1 LFSLGG
7 HMFRTIVGL
16 FALGLF
22 FAQAAVAQDGTR
34 FTPRDRDIVL
44 EDIANTIDQYYFD
57 EERAGEIAADLR
69 AADFSEQTTKEA
81 FADAVTA
88 FLYDYDRHFSV
99 RYIGEDMATEIL
111 SGPGDSDGGGF
122 NPLDDLRRRNFGFQE
137 VSILP
142 GNVGYIDLRQF
153 APADVAGD
161 TATAAL
167 DFVANTDAVIFDV
180 RQNGGG
186 APSMVQLLIS
196 HFLDPS
202 ESIAINTFVSRNNAY
217 PQQLNS
223 LNYLP
228 SVARPDVPVIVLTSG
243 RTGSAAEAF
252 AYHLQAM
259 DRATII
265 GEVTAGAAN
274 PGDPFLTDIGGFS
287 VFISTGSAR
296 NPITGTN
303 WETVGVAPDVET
315 NAADAL
321 DSALLAAYDQLLE
334 SDADEDRKQFWQW
347 GREEVATRL
356 TPVEVDA
363 EALAEVA
370 GTYGPRQVFV
380 EDGVL
385 YYTRDGRP
393 PIVLTPVGEDRF
405 LYGDDSGFRVVFDRN
420 RRGAVTALT
429 IESLSQP
436 PSTSPRDES

>member
-1 LFSLGG
+1 
-7 HMFRTIVGL
+7 MFRTIVSL
-16 FALGLF
+16 FVFGF
-22 FAQAAVAQDGTR
+22 FFTQAAVAQNGTR
-34 FTPRDRDIVL
+34 LTPRDRDTVL

-57 EERAGEIAADLR
+57 EERAREIATDLR
-69 AADFSEQTTKEA
+69 AADFSEQTTKEE
-81 FADAVTA
+81 FADAVTG

-99 RYIGEDMATEIL
+99 RYIGDEMAAEIL
-111 SGPGDSDGGGF
+111 SGPGDSGDGGF

-167 DFVANTDAVIFDV
+167 DFIANTDAVIFDV

-202 ESIAINTFVSRNNAY
+202 ESIAINTFVSRTNAY

-228 SVARPDVPVIVLTSG
+228 SVARPDVPVFVLTSG
-243 RTGSAAEAF
+243 LTGSAAEAF
-252 AYHLQAM
+252 SYHLQAM
-259 DRATII
+259 DRATIV
-265 GEVTAGAAN
+265 GEITAGAAN

-287 VFISTGSAR
+287 LFISTGSAR

-303 WETVGVAPDVET
+303 WETVGVAPDVEI
-315 NAADAL
+315 NAAEAL

-334 SDADEDRKQFWQW
+334 SDADEDRKQLWQW

-356 TPVEVDA
+356 TPFEVNA
-363 EALAEVA
+363 EALLEVE
-370 GTYGPRQVFV
+370 GSYGPRRVFV
-380 EDGVL
+380 EDGTL
-385 YYTRDGRP
+385 YYTRDDRA
-393 PIVLTPVGEDRF
+393 PIVLTPVAEDRF
-405 LYGDDSGFRVVFDRN
+405 LYGDDSRFRVVFERN
-420 RRGAVTALT
+420 RRGRVTALS
-429 IESLSQP
+429 IESLDQP

>member
-1 LFSLGG
+1 MLRFIGG
-7 HMFRTIVGL
+7 IILAASIIGT
-16 FALGLF
+16 AY
-22 FAQAAVAQDGTR
+22 AQEGTR
-34 FTPRDRDIVL
+34 FSPRDRDTVL
-44 EDIANTIDQYYFD
+44 EDIANTIDQNYFD
-57 EERAGEIAADLR
+57 EERAAEIAAALR
-69 AADFSEQTTKEA
+69 AADFSEQSTKET

-99 RYIGEDMATEIL
+99 RYIGEDVVAEIL
-111 SGPGDSDGGGF
+111 AGPDADEGDYD
-122 NPLDDLRRRNFGFQE
+122 PVAAMRRGNFGFQE

-142 GNVGYIDLRQF
+142 GNIGYIDFRQF

-202 ESIAINTFVSRNNAY
+202 ESIAINTFVSRTNAY

-228 SVARPDVPVIVLTSG
+228 SVARPDVPVFVLTSG

-315 NAADAL
+315 NAGDAL

-334 SDADEDRKQFWQW
+334 SEADEDRKQLWQW

-356 TPVEVDA
+356 SPVEVDA

-380 EDGVL
+380 EDGLL

-405 LYGDDSGFRVVFDRN
+405 LYGDDSGFRVVFERN
-420 RRGAVTALT
+420 RHGAVTALT